1 MVNAIAARMDFENGV
16 RIFQDAYK
24 NVMVKNDLGV
34 MQPINVIDAFKLTQS
49 DLQLEQPLQAN
60 VNEYNFPVMVNIQSQ
75 GGTLFNTEIRLNQQ
89 DTFLPQYVGMI
100 LIPAS
105 SSTDT
110 TWRPLSWANP
120 AVLTNATQ
128 MQALYNGTLNIAVN
142 NTNYITKWQTSR
154 HLVVPRTQQTAP
166 LGAGSPADEFDGGET
181 TLVPFQPQVIIS
193 GTSNMQI
200 TIKLPVAPT
209 AVDANS
215 RIGIKLRGIIAY
227 NSTIVN

>member
-1 MVNAIAARMDFENGV
+1 MTNPIAARLDFENGCEV
-16 RIFQDAYK
+16 FRKAYQ
-24 NVMVKNDLGV
+24 NVTVMNAQGV
-34 MQPINVIDAFKLTQS
+34 PVPINVVDAFKLTQS
-49 DLQLEQPLQAN
+49 DLQLEQPIQAN

-75 GGTLFNTEIRLNQQ
+75 ANVIYNTEIRLNQQ
-89 DTFLPQYVGMI
+89 DTFLPQYVGLF

-105 SSTDT
+105 SATDC
-110 TWRPLSWANP
+110 TWRPLTWSNP

-128 MQALYNGTLNIAVN
+128 MQCLYNGRLNIAVN
-142 NTNYITKWQTSR
+142 NTNYITNWQTSR
-154 HLVVPRTQQTAP
+154 HLVVPRTQQTAA
-166 LGAGSPADEFDGGET
+166 LGAGSPADEYDGGDT

-215 RIGIKLRGIIAY
+215 RIAIKLRGIIAY